1 MNPNSQ
7 FSGQQPGGLN
17 STQNQSSL
25 LFGQPNLFGN
35 QSSTQSSPLFGQ
47 STPAFVTSTPHS
59 SLFGQTSTVQ
69 SNASHNVAPF
79 GQVANRQSAALFGQ
93 ATSNQSATLFRQTM
107 ASQSG
112 SPFGQTTVSQST
124 SSLGQVT
131 NNQPVSLFG
140 QTATSQSGS
149 FFGQSATTQA
159 VSPFRQATVVTSQSA
174 TTLAGSPFGQAAA
187 TTQAGSPFGQAAG
200 SPFGQAAA
208 TTQAGSP
215 FGQAAAT
222 TQAGS
227 PFGQAA
233 ATTQAGSPFGQT
245 AATTQAGSPFGQ
257 AAATTQAGSPFGQAT
272 SHFGQASAQHGTIQ
286 AASPFG
292 KAAATQAAS
301 VFGQAAANQTKT
313 LPPASAFGQTPTSKT
328 VTFATQ
334 TGSFFGKRASVLG
347 QATTELSTKFSSDG
361 QDFEKLS
368 SAQTPQFGQAAAGH
382 GYGFAQGTSSNLSQ
396 PSASQSS
403 AFIPTNPGQSTT
415 SWYGKSSGIPRKA
428 LFGEKNVFGQEI
440 SHSGLFAVEI
450 QKEMKA
456 AESGD
461 GQTASAPTL
470 GSENLFKPPANST
483 FKPIFGTMTE
493 KPPSHGFTSF
503 GVSSSVKSKSGSN
516 LDEGSSDESKSGRNV
531 PFSVSEEKTKDEIGT
546 AQSTFKSYVGAK
558 LSDTPSHLLENVR
571 KEEFL
576 QRKGGQDRSSIKHGS
591 ALTDEASSRLGDH
604 PPLKR
609 NKRLEHQIPGG
620 ANLFR
625 RIFREAVKSNKKTD
639 RVNPK
644 IEVGASQHSVSDTN
658 ISSTSQ
664 PLPSKNYLSSAIAQ
678 QNPAKVQPSAG
689 TSQTGS
695 GKNEPS
701 VRQSQSI
708 LGRNISKPASSYQGT
723 IRSVS
728 AGPSQPVLA
737 KPRPLLEIEVTPP
750 SSSLLP
756 GSKKTPIRRARR
768 SDSTDSVSPLSP
780 NDLTVIQIRNVPKRL
795 NHKQYLQKY
804 FSKFGKVQRID
815 CKPGSKLVNVHF
827 FNHTSAAHAKKM
839 GTKLHKDVSIFW
851 FRKKT
856 SKSSCGLA
864 WIQFDVFPMLSFCRS
879 PNKKSL
885 VSKTINFDTE
895 ICDSQAPS
903 SETTA
908 ISLLPTLSHLLG
920 TVAET
925 SEEKYR
931 LLDQRD
937 KILRQ
942 TRVKRT
948 ELDQAKVFVG
958 TCPDMCP
965 EKERYMREIRNQ
977 LSIYEFFPGT
987 DKLDHAAAVKEYSRS
1002 SADQEEPLPHELRP
1016 THVLKMTMDYL
1027 VTQIMD
1033 QGDGNYREWYD
1044 FVWNRTRGI
1053 RKDITQQHL
1062 CDLITVSLIEKCT
1075 RFHIHCAYQLCEEP
1089 TSSFD
1094 PKINNENLTKCLQSL
1109 KEMYQDLQNRGV
1121 SCPCE
1126 PEFRCYS
1133 VLLNLNT
1140 GNILREVQ
1148 HFHPHIRNS
1157 TEVKFAVQVFEALNS
1172 TNFVRFFKLV
1182 RSGSYLNSCILNG
1195 YFSQIRLEGLR
1206 VINVAY
1212 TPSIQRTTSFPLENI
1227 MQMLF
1232 FHDASEAVQFLISYG
1247 LSVFEGYVELNRS
1260 AFSEPASLPS
1270 PKKCSFISNKCQ
1282 VSVGEMVNGA
1292 PLPSFTL
1299 HHPVCSFDAQD
1310 KYTGGISIAEHGTR
1324 ARQETSAEFKMESR
1338 VSETEEV
1345 TIKRTVVFQT
1355 VPEESTSAAAQTV
1368 FKPIFPPE
1376 KPSSP
1381 PRYSDQVGVS
1391 ECVLACETQ
1400 QGQVKLFFIQY
1411 LWESSKLSDELLR
1424 EAITDYTRRVAQEEV
1439 QAEIARVQEEK
1450 RRLEEEA
1457 RLMQE
1462 REKLLTVISKS
1473 QSRDLLEN
1481 VLREEIYILANGE
1494 LRQAVKLD
1502 HSARILRCS
1511 QDVCAKYVGQFIEE
1525 ELFQLTRES
1534 QHEMHCYKKY
1544 IQRWR
1549 EVVAARKKLRRQMRG
1564 FPAAP
1569 GSVAPEDKLK
1579 ALIPS
1584 AAFTD
1589 NRLQQ
1594 LREQSFH
1601 KMKVQHFFKELLR
1614 DAAWT
1619 PLDLPPLIVQHIP
1632 PWKKFIFWKVILIL
1646 PEHMGPNDPNCI
1658 LSDWLKAKF
1667 CRADGQSTQDMEE
1680 PVHTLALYSCL
1691 EKCGDSSV
1699 HVNVCVKVASGPIER
1714 SVIEQKKT
1722 QEAFLGTSGLLFL
1735 LPIQPDNDEDDIY
1748 WISARLQLKQILQAK
1763 PFFPPLSLAVL
1774 VPGQCQT
1781 MTEVSSAVKFLLSH
1795 CPRSL
1800 ELRSLSLRQY
1810 IEDGVCNIFSKHF
1823 YHDTWERRKV
1833 HLPPQDPGAII
1844 DFYNCSL
1851 TFLAKAISSEY
1862 LSDLSWPLSEF
1873 ASPTGSF
1880 LMPHVGW
1887 NNPENLAWLK
1897 KVVISFQIPQM
1908 DIPPPGAPWIPVCSM
1923 IMEYIRQICR
1933 CPTSLPVLI
1942 SEVQQLLRQ
1951 THRSWKARNEDVD
1964 ETAPTVQDIPWNDLI
1979 SICINHKLRDW
1990 DIPVRSTMTG
2000 EVEEMLVYFL
2010 EEDLNNFTPPK
2021 TWEKAQQSTL
2031 EETVLAADCF
2041 AVFVCFRFEEKL
2053 QYLMEERPLEELP
2066 SLYLP
2071 MYLPEVLLSQTEILP
2086 DLVDVTVCKP
2096 PGHSPVDHTGSIPS
2110 LRASMKGIAVPSK
2123 YMSGSET
2130 EAAVDRT
2137 RLRLSL
2143 EDSLDRL
2150 HRELRA
2156 SQQEDRCFNLHLQT
2170 LLDMGDP

>member
-47 STPAFVTSTPHS
+47 STPAFGNVSSGHSASIFGQTSTNQSGSVFGQVTTSQSAPVFGQMTTISQPASAFSMVSSSHTAPAFGQVSSGQPQSAPTFGHAAVSQSGSAFGQSAPAFRQPTGQSTSTFGQASLFRQALTDHSTSPFGQVTSTPHS

-69 SNASHNVAPF
+69 SNAN
-79 GQVANRQSAALFGQ
+79 
-93 ATSNQSATLFRQTM
+93 
-107 ASQSG
+107 
-112 SPFGQTTVSQST
+112 
-124 SSLGQVT
+124 
-131 NNQPVSLFG
+131 
-140 QTATSQSGS
+140 
-149 FFGQSATTQA
+149 
-159 VSPFRQATVVTSQSA
+159 
-174 TTLAGSPFGQAAA
+174 
-187 TTQAGSPFGQAAG
+187 
-200 SPFGQAAA
+200 
-208 TTQAGSP
+208 
-215 FGQAAAT
+215 
-222 TQAGS
+222 
-227 PFGQAA
+227 
-233 ATTQAGSPFGQT
+233 
-245 AATTQAGSPFGQ
+245 
-257 AAATTQAGSPFGQAT
+257 
-272 SHFGQASAQHGTIQ
+272 
-286 AASPFG
+286 
-292 KAAATQAAS
+292 
-301 VFGQAAANQTKT
+301 
-313 LPPASAFGQTPTSKT
+313 
-328 VTFATQ
+328 
-334 TGSFFGKRASVLG
+334 
-347 QATTELSTKFSSDG
+347 
-361 QDFEKLS
+361 
-368 SAQTPQFGQAAAGH
+368 
-382 GYGFAQGTSSNLSQ
+382 
-396 PSASQSS
+396 
-403 AFIPTNPGQSTT
+403 
-415 SWYGKSSGIPRKA
+415 
-428 LFGEKNVFGQEI
+428 
-440 SHSGLFAVEI
+440 
-450 QKEMKA
+450 
-456 AESGD
+456 
-461 GQTASAPTL
+461 
-470 GSENLFKPPANST
+470 
-483 FKPIFGTMTE
+483 
-493 KPPSHGFTSF
+493 
-503 GVSSSVKSKSGSN
+503 
-516 LDEGSSDESKSGRNV
+516 EGSSDESKSGRNV

-644 IEVGASQHSVSDTN
+644 IEVGASQHSIPGSK
-658 ISSTSQ
+658 Q
-664 PLPSKNYLSSAIAQ
+664 PLYLPQKGIPGRGGGEVPFLMSS
-678 QNPAKVQPSAG
+678 
-689 TSQTGS
+689 
-695 GKNEPS
+695 
-701 VRQSQSI
+701 R
-708 LGRNISKPASSYQGT
+708 
-723 IRSVS
+723 
-728 AGPSQPVLA
+728 
-737 KPRPLLEIEVTPP
+737 
-750 SSSLLP
+750 
-756 GSKKTPIRRARR
+756 KKTPIRRARR

-1324 ARQETSAEFKMESR
+1324 ARQETSGKRGVILRPVFEKRLLAFKTNDAF
-1338 VSETEEV
+1338 SE
-1345 TIKRTVVFQT
+1345 RT
-1355 VPEESTSAAAQTV
+1355 
-1368 FKPIFPPE
+1368 
-1376 KPSSP
+1376 
-1381 PRYSDQVGVS
+1381 Y
-1391 ECVLACETQ
+1391 
-1400 QGQVKLFFIQY
+1400 
-1411 LWESSKLSDELLR
+1411 ELLR

-1589 NRLQQ
+1589 NRRNLAKGFVDMGHAGKLSVSITRLQQ

-1781 MTEVSSAVKFLLSH
+1781 MTEVETELHLADLVSRGFLSEFTILSIPDSVTDMHGTVSSAVKFLLSH

-2000 EVEEMLVYFL
+2000 EVVCTYYHLWADAPLLISRGRLQPSCEVPLLVSIADFSRRGVTSL
-2010 EEDLNNFTPPK
+2010 SAACGTNPHPLTASRMDVMPSETGPPP
-2021 TWEKAQQSTL
+2021 
-2031 EETVLAADCF
+2031 
-2041 AVFVCFRFEEKL
+2041 RN
-2053 QYLMEERPLEELP
+2053 
-2066 SLYLP
+2066 SLWGRYRG
-2071 MYLPEVLLSQTEILP
+2071 S
-2086 DLVDVTVCKP
+2086 
-2096 PGHSPVDHTGSIPS
+2096 SPVSPES
-2110 LRASMKGIAVPSK
+2110 
-2123 YMSGSET
+2123 
-2130 EAAVDRT
+2130 
-2137 RLRLSL
+2137 
-2143 EDSLDRL
+2143 
-2150 HRELRA
+2150 
-2156 SQQEDRCFNLHLQT
+2156 
-2170 LLDMGDP
+2170 